1 MRKISY
7 AQILLIIMFA
17 IISLF
22 VLMMANSYF
31 ESQNDDMYYNEF
43 YSSYMRSFE
52 IKYGNGSDFP
62 YDKLGNNYAVYY
74 GISEAFDRDNDY
86 VRAVYMKGN
95 VAVPNITKGR
105 FFTSEEFDSRAPVAV
120 LGNLCSRNVIEKN
133 GEEYYNFAG
142 VDYKVIGYM
151 GREDEVTDLDNMVWL
166 NMGAYFEKATAYG
179 RFAIDGG
186 SEGNTDNVVEALFS
200 RLSDEALEQAAE
212 IIHERKIRS
221 IAYFTRR
228 IYNYVIVALIIN
240 IAIVSIYYIDKK
252 TYIIAVKKLIGASF
266 GRISAEIIS
275 EYVSFASIGVAVG
288 IIIAFLLRFTPFA
301 ESDEVFLMSFSL
313 PSLLAMFAITVACAV
328 VISVLPII
336 RIYRKDLSGNIK

>member
-1 MRKISY
+1 MKKMVYCKI
-7 AQILLIIMFA
+7 ILIIMYALVSLFA
-17 IISLF
+17 LMFINLIISA
-22 VLMMANSYF
+22 AN
-31 ESQNDDMYYNEF
+31 EDMYYNEF
-43 YSSYMRSFE
+43 YSQYMRKFS
-52 IKYGNGSDFP
+52 INYGKGETLPYNELGSD
-62 YDKLGNNYAVYY
+62 YALYFDV
-74 GISEAFDRDNDY
+74 SETSDRDYDSI
-86 VRAVYMKGN
+86 RAVYFNGN
-95 VAVPNITKGR
+95 AAVPNMLEGR
-105 FFTSEEFDSRAPVAV
+105 FFTKDEMENGAAVAV
-120 LGNLCSRNVIEKN
+120 LGTLCKSSVTSEN
-133 GEEYYNFAG
+133 GKDYYIYGNKKYE
-142 VDYKVIGYM
+142 VVGYM
-151 GREDEVTDLDNMVWL
+151 GREGEVTDLDNMVWL
-166 NMGAYFEKATAYG
+166 NMGAYFERAAAYG
-179 RFAIDGG
+179 RFAVDGG

-228 IYNYVIVALIIN
+228 IYNYVILALIIN
-240 IAIVSIYYIDKK
+240 IAIVSIYYIDRR
-252 TYIIAVKKLIGASF
+252 TYIIAVKRVVGASY

-275 EYVSFASIGVAVG
+275 EYVSFASIGVVVG

>member
-1 MRKISY
+1 MKQTVYVKAILVSMY
-7 AQILLIIMFA
+7 AIVSLFALMFINLIISA
-17 IISLF
+17 
-22 VLMMANSYF
+22 AN
-31 ESQNDDMYYNEF
+31 EDMYYNEF
-43 YSSYMRSFE
+43 YSQYMRKFS
-52 IKYGNGSDFP
+52 INYGKGETLPYNELGSD
-62 YDKLGNNYAVYY
+62 YALYFNV
-74 GISEAFDRDNDY
+74 SETSDRDYDSI
-86 VRAVYMKGN
+86 RAVYFNGN
-95 VAVPNITKGR
+95 AAVPNMLEGR
-105 FFTSEEFDSRAPVAV
+105 FFTKDEMENGAAVAV
-120 LGNLCSRNVIEKN
+120 LGTLCKRNITTEN
-133 GEEYYNFAG
+133 GKDYYIYGNKKYE
-142 VDYKVIGYM
+142 VVGYM

-166 NMGAYFEKATAYG
+166 NMGAYFERAAAYG
-179 RFAIDGG
+179 RFAVDGG

-228 IYNYVIVALIIN
+228 IYNYVILALIIN
-240 IAIVSIYYIDKK
+240 IAIVSIYYIDRK
-252 TYIIAVKKLIGASF
+252 TYTVAVKKFVGASF

>member
-1 MRKISY
+1 MKQTVYVKAILVSMY
-7 AQILLIIMFA
+7 AIVSLFALMFINLIISA
-17 IISLF
+17 
-22 VLMMANSYF
+22 AN
-31 ESQNDDMYYNEF
+31 EDMYYNEF
-43 YSSYMRSFE
+43 YSQYMRKFS
-52 IKYGNGSDFP
+52 KNYGKGETLPYNELGSD
-62 YDKLGNNYAVYY
+62 YALYFNV
-74 GISEAFDRDNDY
+74 SETSDRDYDSI
-86 VRAVYMKGN
+86 RAVYFNGN
-95 VAVPNITKGR
+95 AAVPNMLEGR
-105 FFTSEEFDSRAPVAV
+105 FFTKDEMENGAAVAV
-120 LGNLCSRNVIEKN
+120 LGTLCKRNITTEN
-133 GEEYYNFAG
+133 GKDYYIYGNKKYE
-142 VDYKVIGYM
+142 VVGYM

-166 NMGAYFEKATAYG
+166 NMGAYFERAAAYG
-179 RFAIDGG
+179 RFAVDGG

-228 IYNYVIVALIIN
+228 IYNYVILALIIN
-240 IAIVSIYYIDKK
+240 IAIVSIYYIDRK
-252 TYIIAVKKLIGASF
+252 TYTVAVKKFVGASF